1 MDKNIFEQKRSD
13 YRRFGFT
20 LLYLSVFLYLGVLI
34 PGISDTFEHYD
45 AILDAVAARAKGRV
59 VEFGPGKGN
68 LTKKLLENKLEV
80 LPFEPSPEMRE
91 IGMRKRTREPENG

>member
-34 PGISDTFEHYD
+34 PGISDTSVKLYSLMGMTMVLLIASFTCFKK
-45 AILDAVAARAKGRV
+45 AIAYQ
-59 VEFGPGKGN
+59 
-68 LTKKLLENKLEV
+68 
-80 LPFEPSPEMRE
+80 
-91 IGMRKRTREPENG
+91 KRIMEDE

>member
-34 PGISDTFEHYD
+34 PGISDTAVKLYSLMGMTMVLLIASFTFFKK
-45 AILDAVAARAKGRV
+45 AIAYQ
-59 VEFGPGKGN
+59 
-68 LTKKLLENKLEV
+68 
-80 LPFEPSPEMRE
+80 
-91 IGMRKRTREPENG
+91 KRIMEEE